1 MKLKMNLKRYIYLL
15 LLLPLLSLTSCF
27 HNSSPKKFDPA
38 QVKFNVS
45 YNPYLDNRIYPSL
58 ILGLANYSGDHNK
71 SELNLFS
78 VEVTAPRD
86 GAVLRIVLDSSYLN
100 YVTIHQEIMPTKDIR
115 YTFYPIIKWKYDN
128 LYSTRQQG
136 SVDLTFT
143 CYIDDEEV
151 DIKNLRLNYRSVN
164 ECLLSARYSGHTVD
178 FRWLFAGYVNE
189 DHPNIDGILSEIL
202 DQGIVNSF
210 KGYQLGTE
218 KSVTQQMQAIWYYAL
233 NRGIAYSSIS
243 CTSNPAANAN
253 VQHIRFFDE
262 VYKNRQ
268 ANCIDACVFFASI
281 MRKIGLKPII
291 FVEPCHAYLGY
302 YTDRHRKKIAL
313 LETTITGW
321 VDFPALDRSVDTTTG
336 LPSEEKYNTV
346 KRFLTEKQQEKYA
359 EGKMDLTQLKQ
370 TVADS
375 LFRRATTYNQEKY
388 EINKVHFID
397 TSDMSY
403 QQLIIED
410 LRELVQ
416 PIN

>member
-1 MKLKMNLKRYIYLL
+1 MNLKKYTYILL
-15 LLLPLLSLTSCF
+15 LISTIALTSCF
-27 HNSSPKKFDPA
+27 QNNSPKKFDPA
-38 QVKFNVS
+38 LVNFEVS
-45 YNPYLDNRIYPSL
+45 YNPYLDNRIYPSF
-58 ILGLANYSGDHNK
+58 ILGLANYNGDLNT
-71 SELNLFS
+71 SELSLFS

-100 YVTIHQEIMPTKDIR
+100 YVTIHQEIMPTKDER
-115 YTFYPIIKWKYDN
+115 YTFYPMIKWKYDN

-151 DIKNLRLNYRSVN
+151 DIKNMRLNYRSVN
-164 ECLLSARYSGHTVD
+164 ECLLSARYKGRTVD

-189 DHPNIDGILSEIL
+189 DHPKIDGILSEIL
-202 DQGIVNSF
+202 DQGIVTGF
-210 KGYQLGTE
+210 KGYQVGTT
-218 KSVTQQMQAIWYYAL
+218 KSVMQQMQAIWYYAL
-233 NRGIAYSSIS
+233 NRGIAYSSNS
-243 CTSNPAANAN
+243 CTSNPAVNAN

-262 VYKNRQ
+262 VYNNRQ

-302 YTDRHRKKIAL
+302 YTDKRRKKIAL

-321 VDFPALDRSVDTTTG
+321 VDFPALNRSIDTITG
-336 LPSEEKYNTV
+336 LPSEEKYNSV
-346 KRFLTEKQQEKYA
+346 KRFLTEKQQQKYA
-359 EGKMDLTQLKQ
+359 EGKMDFTELKKA
-370 TVADS
+370 VADS
-375 LFRRATTYNQEKY
+375 LFRRATDYNQEKY
-388 EINKVHFID
+388 EMNKPHFAD
-397 TSDMSY
+397 TSDMTY